1 MKLLNHRVLYSIL
14 FYVLIICLVVVAK
27 PPYVFDTDGSIKSF
41 GLGEKNTIFSL
52 GVFVV
57 TLAIISFYLFAVIDV
72 VFGK

>member
-14 FYVLIICLVVVAK
+14 FYVLIICLVIVAK
-27 PPYVFDTDGSIKSF
+27 PPYIFDIDGSVKPF